1 MKIFRL
7 LAAFTFLFTITIWA
21 YSPSTTGFQ
30 FLKTQVGARPAAM
43 AGAFVAVPGDVNSL
57 FYNPAGIAVFGKRTA
72 SFTYLNDLLDF
83 NSGFIGYVH
92 PQFGPGNFGFSVL
105 YKDYGNFDKMDQNGQ
120 ELGSFGANSISFN
133 ASYAIK
139 AAENLYIGGT
149 GKYIRASIENYSAD
163 AVAIDAGVMYYF
175 PKYELTIAA
184 GIYNLGTATSAFIET
199 KDDLPFNIR
208 GGFSKKLAHLPL
220 LLCANVYKYNDEA
233 WLAAVGGEFTLSDY
247 VLLRLGYDFIG
258 RKMHVDASDDTF
270 AGAAIGLGFLWK
282 KMKLDYSYTSYG
294 VLGSLNRF
302 TVSSH
307 F

>member
-1 MKIFRL
+1 MKIYRIVAVIL
-7 LAAFTFLFTITIWA
+7 LVFSITTHA

-30 FLKTQVGARPAAM
+30 FLRTQVGARPAGM

-57 FYNPAGIAVFGKRTA
+57 YYNPASIAVIGKRTA

-92 PQFGPGNFGFSVL
+92 PRMGLGNFGFSVL
-105 YKDYGNFDKMDQNGQ
+105 YKDYGQFDKMDQYGQ
-120 ELGSFGANSISFN
+120 EMGTFGANSISLN
-133 ASYAIK
+133 ASYAIT
-139 AAENLYIGGT
+139 AAENLYIGAT

-163 AVAIDAGVMYYF
+163 AVALDAGVMYVM
-175 PKYELTIAA
+175 PKHELTFAA
-184 GIYNLGTATSAFIET
+184 GIYNLGTATSAFVET
-199 KDDLPFNIR
+199 KDDLPLCLR
-208 GGFSKKLAHLPL
+208 AGFSKKLAHLPL
-220 LLCANVYKYNDEA
+220 LLSANAYKYSDEA
-233 WLAAVGGEFTLSDY
+233 WQAAIGGEFTLSDY

-282 KMKLDYSYTSYG
+282 QIKIDYSYTSYG

-302 TVSSH
+302 TISSH